1 MIRTMITAAITQPEV
16 RRRGLAGVVC
26 GAGVAPDAP
35 GLAGGW
41 WLVGAGDPA
50 PGEVRPGPL
59 ASNLLP
65 NPPASIPRVA
75 PPAVPGRS
83 GGGGT
88 GVRNSSGNRP
98 DGAFDGALD
107 RALDGALDGAA
118 GGGE

>member
-50 PGEVRPGPL
+50 PGEVRPAPL

-65 NPPASIPRVA
+65 NPPASIPRVAPRVGA

-98 DGAFDGALD
+98 DGALD
-107 RALDGALDGAA
+107 RALDGAA